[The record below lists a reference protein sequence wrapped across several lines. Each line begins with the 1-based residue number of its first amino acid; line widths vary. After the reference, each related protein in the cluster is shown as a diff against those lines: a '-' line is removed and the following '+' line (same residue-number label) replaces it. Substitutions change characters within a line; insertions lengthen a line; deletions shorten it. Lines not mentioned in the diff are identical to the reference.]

1 MSTIF
6 NEVNRDKN
14 PYIFFN
20 DFQSESLPYREE
32 IIEAVNRVIKSG
44 WYILG
49 NELRQFEENFANY
62 IGVKYCIGVASGT
75 EAIALSLMASRIGP
89 GCEVITTNLTAF
101 PTITA
106 IMQTGAQPVVV
117 DIFENTGLINWQK
130 IEDHISEK
138 TRAIVP
144 VHLYGQSCNMAEI
157 MTIARRYGLFVVEDC
172 AQATGATFMD
182 TKCGAIGDCGAFSF
196 YPTKNL
202 GAYGD
207 AGAITTNDENLYQ
220 QLISLRNY
228 GQAQRYYHDHPGI
241 NSRMDELQA
250 AILNVKLPYLETK
263 NDERKSIAHRYRQG
277 LKKVTCL
284 TENDYG
290 QHANHLFVIKSP
302 RRKQL
307 MEYLESKNVQ
317 TLIHYPVPVTSQKAF
332 QWQKDESLPESE
344 KFANSI
350 LSLPIYPEL
359 SKENINY
366 VIEVIN
372 EFEE

>member
-1 MSTIF
+1 MSTTF
-6 NEVNRDKN
+6 SEVKVDKN
-14 PYIFFN
+14 PRIFFN
-20 DFQSESLPYREE
+20 DFHAESLPYKEE
-32 IIEAVNRVIKSG
+32 IREAVNRVLKSG

-49 NELRQFEENFANY
+49 NELHQFEENFANY
-62 IGVKYCIGVASGT
+62 IGTKYCIGVASGT
-75 EAIALSLMASRIGP
+75 EAIALSLMAGQIGP

-106 IMQTGAQPVVV
+106 IVQAGAQPVVV
-117 DIFENTGLINWQK
+117 DIFENTGLINWKK

-157 MTIARRYGLFVVEDC
+157 MIIAQKHGLFVVEDC

-182 TKCGAIGDCGAFSF
+182 IKCGAIGSCGAFSF

-207 AGAITTNDENLYQ
+207 AGAITTNDEKIYQ
-220 QLISLRNY
+220 KLISLRNY
-228 GQAQRYYHDHPGI
+228 GQTQRYYHDHQGI

-263 NDERKSIAHRYRQG
+263 NAERKNISLRYRQG

-284 TENDYG
+284 KDKDYG

-302 RRKQL
+302 KRNQL
-307 MEYLESKNVQ
+307 MEYLENRNIQ
-317 TLIHYPVPVTSQKAF
+317 TLIHYPVPVTRQKAF
-332 QWQKDESLPESE
+332 QWQKDEGFPESE

-359 SKENINY
+359 HVRNINY
-366 VIEVIN
+366 IIEAIN